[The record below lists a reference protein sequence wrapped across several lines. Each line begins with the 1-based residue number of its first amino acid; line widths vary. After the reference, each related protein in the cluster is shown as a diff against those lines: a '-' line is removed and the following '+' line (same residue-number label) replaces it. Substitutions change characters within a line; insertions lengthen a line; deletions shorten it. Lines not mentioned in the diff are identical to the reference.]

1 MGKSLA
7 EQVLYFLISIFINLL
22 FLKIL
27 FYYLFN
33 VNLPQPQIYQ
43 ALKVEIKEVKVPSP
57 SGKVKKTK
65 TTERNTKKA
74 KKITESK
81 AVAAV
86 EKSFKKGDVPVKV
99 KQQKHEEEISIL
111 PELEKRIKKKLAER
125 EKLKKEIGEISAVVS
140 KRSVEI
146 KIGSRKLVYV
156 PSAPVF
162 KVKEFPSQV
171 KIKIWVNPEG
181 KVIKAIIVQRSGV
194 ASIDDKL
201 LRFVK
206 KLKFEEIDTFEVQE
220 GVITFRFAT

>member
-1 MGKSLA
+1 
-7 EQVLYFLISIFINLL
+7 
-22 FLKIL
+22 
-27 FYYLFN
+27 
-33 VNLPQPQIYQ
+33 
-43 ALKVEIKEVKVPSP
+43 
-57 SGKVKKTK
+57 
-65 TTERNTKKA
+65 NTKKA
-74 KKITESK
+74 KEITKPK

-86 EKSFKKGDVPVKV
+86 ERSFNKGDVPIKV
-99 KQQKHEEEISIL
+99 EQQKREEEISIL
-111 PELEKRIKKKLAER
+111 PELEKRIKRKLAER

-140 KRSVEI
+140 KKSVEI
-146 KIGSRKLVYV
+146 KVGSRKLVYV

-206 KLKFEEIDTFEVQE
+206 KLRFEEIDTFEVQE
-220 GVITFRFAT
+220 GIITFRFAA

>member
-43 ALKVEIKEVKVPSP
+43 ALRVEIKEVKVPSL
-57 SGKVKKTK
+57 SKKAEKTK
-65 TTERNTKKA
+65 TTERNTEKA
-74 KKITESK
+74 KKITEPK
-81 AVAAV
+81 TLTAV
-86 EKSFKKGDVPVKV
+86 EKSFEKGDVPVKV
-99 KQQKHEEEISIL
+99 KQQKQEEEISIL
-111 PELEKRIKKKLAER
+111 PELEKKIKRKLAER

-140 KRSVEI
+140 KKNVEI
-146 KIGSRKLVYV
+146 KAGSRKLVYT